1 MLSRRPRLPSTPAGR
16 PASIATHHYRDVA
29 LRDLVAAKD
38 GQVVSVCIPAHD
50 EAATVGWVV
59 YRLRRFLVDRLG
71 LVDEVIVID
80 DHSTDDTARVAAA
93 EGARVVSAADVLP
106 EIAGAS
112 GKGEALWRSLHVARG
127 DIVLWC
133 DADIADIGSR
143 FVIGLLGPLLT
154 DPEISFVKG
163 FYERPR
169 NGEVGGGRTTELMAR
184 PVIATLFPHLS
195 SIVQPLSGEF
205 GGRRQLLEQ
214 LPFVRGYGVDI
225 GLLIDVAEAVGT
237 RGMAQ
242 VDLGR
247 RVHRNRSLDDLGP
260 QALVVLQT
268 ALQRAGVP
276 FENPST
282 LLRPGHP
289 PLVRG
294 FGELPPLATLPGRG
308 RPGRSATG
316 ADLTGSRHPGAGTTR
331 ADRAGA
337 RAGRAPAASDPAG
350 SDVAGPGASDDH
362 DPLPL

>member
-1 MLSRRPRLPSTPAGR
+1 
-16 PASIATHHYRDVA
+16 
-29 LRDLVAAKD
+29 
-38 GQVVSVCIPAHD
+38 
-50 EAATVGWVV
+50 
-59 YRLRRFLVDRLG
+59 
-71 LVDEVIVID
+71 
-80 DHSTDDTARVAAA
+80 
-93 EGARVVSAADVLP
+93 
-106 EIAGAS
+106 
-112 GKGEALWRSLHVARG
+112 
-127 DIVLWC
+127 
-133 DADIADIGSR
+133 
-143 FVIGLLGPLLT
+143 
-154 DPEISFVKG
+154 
-163 FYERPR
+163 
-169 NGEVGGGRTTELMAR
+169 
-184 PVIATLFPHLS
+184 
-195 SIVQPLSGEF
+195 
-205 GGRRQLLEQ
+205 
-214 LPFVRGYGVDI
+214 
-225 GLLIDVAEAVGT
+225 AEAVGT